1 MLSSWTKG
9 LDKDVAREL
18 RENFL
23 HSSATRKRLGV
34 ILRNK
39 MEENLKNQLLKGGY
53 DTPNWSQLQADAV
66 GYNRALQ
73 EILKLIEEN

>member
-1 MLSSWTKG
+1 MLVSWTKG
-9 LDKDVAREL
+9 LDKELARDVK
-18 RENFL
+18 ENFL
-23 HSSATRKRLGV
+23 HSSVIRKRLGV
-34 ILRNK
+34 LIRNK
-39 MEENLKNQLLKGGY
+39 MEENLKNQLLKGSY